1 MPPWHLVGLNR
12 HPYHGLVPGVEGPVP
27 DLAGRL
33 KVALTGRYA
42 IEREL
47 GHGGTAFVFLGRDPK
62 HERPVAIKVL
72 RPELAVALGAERF
85 LREIKLTARLN
96 HPHILPLLDS
106 GEAAGFLYYVMPY
119 VEGESLR
126 DRLAR
131 EHELPVEEA
140 LTIAR
145 EVADALEYAHRQGVV
160 HRDIKPE
167 NILIS
172 AGHAV
177 VADFG
182 IARAIQAAGDQTVT
196 QTGVLLGTPAYMSP
210 EQAAGASDLDG
221 RSDIYS
227 LGCVLYEMWAG
238 APPFTG
244 PTAQAIIAMRFTHR
258 PPEVSSVRHGVPVWG
273 SRAVARALARDPAE
287 RYATAAQLAAA
298 LIAPEPGSPAD
309 REAPTDKSI
318 AVLPLTNM
326 SSDPEIEYFGDGIA
340 EEIINALAQLPG
352 LRVAG
357 RSSAF
362 SFKGKR
368 EDLRVI
374 GDKLAVGTVLEGSV
388 RKAGAQLRITAQLVN
403 VADGYHLWSERF
415 DREPEDVFAIQEEIA
430 RTIAERLQVSLAGS
444 GRKTLVRPHTENL
457 EAYQLYL
464 KGRGLLYRRGVAIW
478 QALEAFRAA
487 FELDPRYALAS
498 AGMAD
503 AYTLLG
509 MYGVLTPRDALPHAR
524 AAAQRSVELGP
535 ELAEAH
541 NAVAGVQLW
550 DWDWSGADREF
561 RKALQLNPS
570 YAQARCWHGMF
581 NLQWVHGR
589 DEEGI
594 AEAARAVEVEPLAA
608 YPRSMFALALS
619 GARRHGAAVEEARRA
634 ADLDPDA
641 YFSQIILAA
650 AYHGAGRL
658 ADALTVY
665 ERALAISGRHPW
677 GAAGQA
683 VVYADG
689 GRPDEA
695 RAIRE
700 ELVRRSQR
708 EYVQPTTLAMLAA
721 AVGARDEA
729 LALLHRACDE
739 HDPFLI
745 FTLYGVPTTARL
757 REDPRFA
764 EIRERMGLPS
774 SL

>member
-1 MPPWHLVGLNR
+1 M
-12 HPYHGLVPGVEGPVP
+12 P

-33 KVALTGRYA
+33 EVALTGRYA
-42 IEREL
+42 IERQL
-47 GHGGTAFVFLGRDPK
+47 GHGGTALVFLGRDPK
-62 HERPVAIKVL
+62 HDRPVAIKVL

-145 EVADALEYAHRQGVV
+145 EVADALEYAHQQGVV

-238 APPFTG
+238 APPFAG
-244 PTAQAIIAMRFTHR
+244 PTAQAVIAMRFTHR
-258 PPEVSSVRHGVPVWG
+258 PPEVSSVRDGVPVWG

-298 LIAPEPGSPAD
+298 LIAPEPGSPVQ
-309 REAPTDKSI
+309 REAPTEKSI
-318 AVLPLTNM
+318 AVLPFTNM

-388 RKAGAQLRITAQLVN
+388 RKAGARLRITAQLVN

-430 RTIAERLQVSLAGS
+430 RTIAERLQVSMAGS
-444 GRKTLVRPHTENL
+444 DQKTLVRPHTENL

-487 FELDPRYALAS
+487 FELDPQYALAS
-498 AGMAD
+498 AGLAD

-509 MYGVLTPRDALPHAR
+509 LYGVLTPRDALPHAR
-524 AAAQRSVELGP
+524 AAAHRSVELGP

-550 DWDWSGADREF
+550 DWEWSGADREF
-561 RKALQLNPS
+561 RTALQLNPS
-570 YAQARCWHGMF
+570 YVQARCWHGMF
-581 NLQWVHGR
+581 NLQWVQGR

-619 GARRHGAAVEEARRA
+619 GARRHGAAVQEARRA
-634 ADLDPDA
+634 AGLDPDA

-658 ADALTVY
+658 ADARGV
-665 ERALAISGRHPW
+665 RAGSRDL
-677 GAAGQA
+677 GATPLG
-683 VVYADG
+683 G
-689 GRPDEA
+689 GRPSGRLCRRGETRRGAGNPRGA
-695 RAIRE
+695 RETIPARIRPAHDPRH
-700 ELVRRSQR
+700 LVRRGGS
-708 EYVQPTTLAMLAA
+708 
-721 AVGARDEA
+721 AR
-729 LALLHRACDE
+729 
-739 HDPFLI
+739 
-745 FTLYGVPTTARL
+745 
-757 REDPRFA
+757 
-764 EIRERMGLPS
+764 
-774 SL
+774 

>member
-1 MPPWHLVGLNR
+1 M
-12 HPYHGLVPGVEGPVP
+12 
-27 DLAGRL
+27 
-33 KVALTGRYA
+33 
-42 IEREL
+42 
-47 GHGGTAFVFLGRDPK
+47 
-62 HERPVAIKVL
+62 
-72 RPELAVALGAERF
+72 ALGAERF
-85 LREIKLTARLN
+85 LREIKLTARFN

-106 GEAAGFLYYVMPY
+106 GEAAGLLYYAMPY

-126 DRLAR
+126 NRLDR
-131 EHELPVEEA
+131 EHRLPVEEA
-140 LTIAR
+140 LIIAR
-145 EVADALEYAHRQGVV
+145 EVADALEYAHQHGVV

-167 NILIS
+167 NILLS

-196 QTGVLLGTPAYMSP
+196 QTGMLLGTPAYMSP
-210 EQAAGASDLDG
+210 EQAAGDSELDG

-227 LGCVLYEMWAG
+227 LGCVLYEMWTG
-238 APPFTG
+238 APPFIAA
-244 PTAQAIIAMRFTHR
+244 TAQAVIAMRFIHR
-258 PPEVSSVRHGVPVWG
+258 PSEVSSLRDGVPAWG
-273 SRAVARALARDPAE
+273 SRAVARALALDRVE
-287 RYATAAQLAAA
+287 RYATAAQFAAA
-298 LIAPEPGSPAD
+298 LIAPPAEPGRPAQ
-309 REAPTDKSI
+309 REAPTEKSI
-318 AVLPLTNM
+318 AVLPFTNM
-326 SSDPEIEYFGDGIA
+326 SSDPEIEYFGDGVA

-403 VADGYHLWSERF
+403 VADGYHLWSQRF

-444 GRKTLVRPHTENL
+444 DQKTLVRPHTENL

-464 KGRGLLYRRGVAIW
+464 KGRALLYKRGVAIW

-487 FELDPRYALAS
+487 LELDPQYALAS
-498 AGMAD
+498 AGLAD

-509 MYGVLTPRDALPHAR
+509 MYGVLTPSDALPHAR

-535 ELAEAH
+535 DLAEAH
-541 NAVAGVQLW
+541 NAVAGVRLW
-550 DWDWSGADREF
+550 DWDWPGADREF
-561 RKALQLNPS
+561 RTALQLNPS
-570 YAQARCWHGMF
+570 YVQARCWHGMF

-589 DEEGI
+589 VEEAVG
-594 AEAARAVEVEPLAA
+594 EAARAVAMEPLAA

-619 GARRHGAAVEEARRA
+619 GARRHGDAVEEARRA
-634 ADLDPDA
+634 VGLDPDA

-650 AYHGAGRL
+650 VYHGAGRL
-658 ADALTVY
+658 ADALAVY

-683 VVYADG
+683 VVYADMG
-689 GRPDEA
+689 KLDEA
-695 RAIRE
+695 RAIRD
-700 ELVRRSQR
+700 ELVRRSR
-708 EYVQPTTLAMLAA
+708 GEYVQPTTLAMVSAA
-721 AVGARDEA
+721 TGERDEA

-745 FTLYGVPTTARL
+745 FTLYGFPTTARL

-764 EIRERMGLPS
+764 EIRERMGLAS

>member
-1 MPPWHLVGLNR
+1 MS
-12 HPYHGLVPGVEGPVP
+12 

-33 KVALTGRYA
+33 EVALTGRYA

-47 GHGGTAFVFLGRDPK
+47 GHGGTALVFLGRDPK

-72 RPELAVALGAERF
+72 RPELAVALGADRF
-85 LREIKLTARLN
+85 LREIKVTARLN

-119 VEGESLR
+119 VAGESLR
-126 DRLAR
+126 DRLVR
-131 EHELPVEEA
+131 EPQLPVEEA
-140 LTIAR
+140 LIIAR
-145 EVADALEYAHRQGVV
+145 EVADALEYAHQHGVV

-182 IARAIQAAGDQTVT
+182 IARAIQAAGAQTVT
-196 QTGVLLGTPAYMSP
+196 QTGILLGTPAYMSP
-210 EQAAGASDLDG
+210 EQAAGDSELDG

-244 PTAQAIIAMRFTHR
+244 PTAQAVIAMRFTHR
-258 PPEVSSVRHGVPVWG
+258 PPEVSSVRDGVPVWG

-298 LIAPEPGSPAD
+298 LIAPEPGSPAQH
-309 REAPTDKSI
+309 EPPTEKSI
-318 AVLPLTNM
+318 AVLPFTNM

-340 EEIINALAQLPG
+340 EEIINALARLPG

-374 GDKLAVGTVLEGSV
+374 GDKLAVASVLEGSV

-403 VADGYHLWSERF
+403 VADGYDLWSERF
-415 DREPEDVFAIQEEIA
+415 DRGPEDVFAIQEEIA
-430 RTIAERLQVSLAGS
+430 RTIADRLQVSLTGS
-444 GRKTLVRPHTENL
+444 AERTLLRPHTENL
-457 EAYQLYL
+457 EAYHLYL
-464 KGRGLLYRRGVAIW
+464 KGRGFLYKRGVAIW
-478 QALEAFRAA
+478 HALEAFRAA
-487 FELDPRYALAS
+487 LELDPEYALAS
-498 AGMAD
+498 AGLAD

-509 MYGVLTPRDALPHAR
+509 MYGVLRPPNALPQAR
-524 AAAQRSVELGP
+524 AAARRSVELGP

-541 NAVAGVQLW
+541 NAVAGVRVW
-550 DWDWSGADREF
+550 DWDWVGADREL
-561 RKALQLNPS
+561 REALELNPS
-570 YAQARCWHGMF
+570 YVQARCWHGIV

-589 DEEGI
+589 DEEGV
-594 AEAARAVEVEPLAA
+594 AEAARAVEMEPLAA

-619 GARRHGAAVEEARRA
+619 GSRRHHEAVDQARRA
-634 ADLDPDA
+634 VALDPDA
-641 YFSQIILAA
+641 YLSQIVLAA

-658 ADALTVY
+658 EDALAVY
-665 ERALAISGRHPW
+665 EPALAISGRHPW
-677 GAAGQA
+677 GVAGQA
-683 VVYADG
+683 VVYADWG
-689 GRPDEA
+689 KPDEA
-695 RAIRE
+695 RAIRD
-700 ELVRRSQR
+700 ELVRRSQQ
-708 EYVQPTTLAMLAA
+708 EYVQPTALAMVSA

-745 FTLYGVPTTARL
+745 FTLYGYPTTARL
-757 REDPRFA
+757 REDHRFA

>member
-1 MPPWHLVGLNR
+1 M
-12 HPYHGLVPGVEGPVP
+12 P

-33 KVALTGRYA
+33 EVALTGRYA

-47 GHGGTAFVFLGRDPK
+47 GHGGTALVFLGRDPK
-62 HERPVAIKVL
+62 HDRPVAIKVL

-145 EVADALEYAHRQGVV
+145 EVADALEYAHQQGVV

-238 APPFTG
+238 APPFAG
-244 PTAQAIIAMRFTHR
+244 PTAQAVIAMRFTHR
-258 PPEVSSVRHGVPVWG
+258 PPEVSSVRDGVPVWG

-298 LIAPEPGSPAD
+298 LIAPEPGSPVQ
-309 REAPTDKSI
+309 REAPTEKSI
-318 AVLPLTNM
+318 AVLPFTNM

-388 RKAGAQLRITAQLVN
+388 RKAGARLRITAQLVN

-430 RTIAERLQVSLAGS
+430 RTIAERLQVSMAGS
-444 GRKTLVRPHTENL
+444 DQKTLVRPHTENL

-487 FELDPRYALAS
+487 FELDPQYALAS
-498 AGMAD
+498 AGLAD

-509 MYGVLTPRDALPHAR
+509 LYGVLTPRDALPHAR
-524 AAAQRSVELGP
+524 AAAHRSVELGP

-550 DWDWSGADREF
+550 DWEWSGADREF
-561 RKALQLNPS
+561 RTALQLNPS
-570 YAQARCWHGMF
+570 YVQARCWHGMF
-581 NLQWVHGR
+581 NLQWVQGR

-594 AEAARAVEVEPLAA
+594 AEAARAVEVDPLAA

-619 GARRHGAAVEEARRA
+619 GARRHGAAVQEARRA
-634 ADLDPDA
+634 AGLDPDA

-658 ADALTVY
+658 ADALAVY

-683 VVYADG
+683 VVYADVG
-689 GRPDEA
+689 KPDEA
-695 RAIRE
+695 RVIRE

-708 EYVQPTTLAMLAA
+708 EYVQPTTLAILSA

-745 FTLYGVPTTARL
+745 FTLYGVPPTARL

-774 SL
+774 

>member
-1 MPPWHLVGLNR
+1 MS
-12 HPYHGLVPGVEGPVP
+12 

-33 KVALTGRYA
+33 EVALTGRYA

-47 GHGGTAFVFLGRDPK
+47 GHGGTALVFLGRDPK
-62 HERPVAIKVL
+62 HERVVAIKVL

-126 DRLAR
+126 DRLVR
-131 EHELPVEEA
+131 EPQLPVEEA
-140 LTIAR
+140 LIIAR
-145 EVADALEYAHRQGVV
+145 EVADALEYAHQQGVV

-182 IARAIQAAGDQTVT
+182 IARAIQAAGAQTVT
-196 QTGVLLGTPAYMSP
+196 QTGMLLGTPAYMSP
-210 EQAAGASDLDG
+210 EQAAGESELDG

-244 PTAQAIIAMRFTHR
+244 LTAQAVIAMRFTHR
-258 PPEVSSVRHGVPVWG
+258 PPEVSSVRDGVPVWG

-298 LIAPEPGSPAD
+298 LIAPEPGSPAE

-318 AVLPLTNM
+318 AVLPFTNM

-374 GDKLAVGTVLEGSV
+374 GDKLSVGTVLEGSV

-444 GRKTLVRPHTENL
+444 DQMTLRPTSSISRAVGSSTGGGSPSGRRSKRSEPPSSSIPSTRSPPPAWPTPIRCWACTVFSVRATRSRTRGPPRGGPSSWAPSSPRPTMPWRACGCGIGTGPAPTGSSARHCSSTR
-457 EAYQLYL
+457 ATC
-464 KGRGLLYRRGVAIW
+464 KRAAGTGCSTCSGCTAGMRRGLRR
-478 QALEAFRAA
+478 
-487 FELDPRYALAS
+487 
-498 AGMAD
+498 
-503 AYTLLG
+503 
-509 MYGVLTPRDALPHAR
+509 
-524 AAAQRSVELGP
+524 
-535 ELAEAH
+535 
-541 NAVAGVQLW
+541 
-550 DWDWSGADREF
+550 
-561 RKALQLNPS
+561 
-570 YAQARCWHGMF
+570 
-581 NLQWVHGR
+581 
-589 DEEGI
+589 
-594 AEAARAVEVEPLAA
+594 
-608 YPRSMFALALS
+608 
-619 GARRHGAAVEEARRA
+619 RRA
-634 ADLDPDA
+634 
-641 YFSQIILAA
+641 
-650 AYHGAGRL
+650 
-658 ADALTVY
+658 
-665 ERALAISGRHPW
+665 
-677 GAAGQA
+677 
-683 VVYADG
+683 
-689 GRPDEA
+689 
-695 RAIRE
+695 
-700 ELVRRSQR
+700 RSK
-708 EYVQPTTLAMLAA
+708 
-721 AVGARDEA
+721 
-729 LALLHRACDE
+729 
-739 HDPFLI
+739 
-745 FTLYGVPTTARL
+745 
-757 REDPRFA
+757 
-764 EIRERMGLPS
+764 
-774 SL
+774 

>member
-1 MPPWHLVGLNR
+1 MS
-12 HPYHGLVPGVEGPVP
+12 

-33 KVALTGRYA
+33 EVALTGRYA
-42 IEREL
+42 VEREL

-62 HERPVAIKVL
+62 HERLVAIKVL
-72 RPELAVALGAERF
+72 RPELAMALGAERF
-85 LREIKLTARLN
+85 LREIKVTARLN

-106 GEAAGFLYYVMPY
+106 GEAGGFLYYAMPY

-126 DRLAR
+126 DRLDQQ
-131 EHELPVEEA
+131 HHLPVEEA
-140 LTIAR
+140 LIIAR
-145 EVADALEYAHRQGVV
+145 EVADALEYAHQHGVV
-160 HRDIKPE
+160 HRDVKPE
-167 NILIS
+167 NILLS

-196 QTGVLLGTPAYMSP
+196 QTGILLGTPAYMSP
-210 EQAAGASDLDG
+210 EQVAGESELDG

-238 APPFTG
+238 APPFAG
-244 PTAQAIIAMRFTHR
+244 SSAQAVMAMRLTQR
-258 PPEVSSVRHGVPVWG
+258 PSDVSSVRDAVPLWG
-273 SRAVARALARDPAE
+273 SRAVARALARDPAD
-287 RYATAAQLAAA
+287 RYGTAAQFAAA
-298 LIAPEPGSPAD
+298 LIAPEPGSPALRD
-309 REAPTDKSI
+309 SAVEKSI
-318 AVLPLTNM
+318 AVLPFTNM
-326 SSDPEIEYFGDGIA
+326 SSDAEIEYFGDGIA

-362 SFKGKR
+362 SFKGKH

-374 GDKLAVGTVLEGSV
+374 GDKLSVGTVLEGSV
-388 RKAGAQLRITAQLVN
+388 RKAGAQLRITAQLIK
-403 VADGYHLWSERF
+403 VADGFHLWSERF
-415 DREPEDVFAIQEEIA
+415 DREPADVFAIQEEIA

-444 GRKTLVRPHTENL
+444 DQRTLVRPHTENL
-457 EAYQLYL
+457 EAYHLYL
-464 KGRGLLYRRGVAIW
+464 KGRGLLYKRGVAIW

-487 FELDPRYALAS
+487 FELDPQYALAS
-498 AGMAD
+498 AGLAD

-509 MYGVLTPRDALPHAR
+509 MYGVLSPRDALPHAR
-524 AAAQRSVELGP
+524 AAARRSVELGP

-541 NAVAGVQLW
+541 NAVAGVRLW
-550 DWDWSGADREF
+550 DWDWPGADREF

-589 DEEGI
+589 DAEGI
-594 AEAARAVEVEPLAA
+594 AEAARAVEMEPLAA

-619 GARRHGAAVEEARRA
+619 GARRHGDAVEEARRA
-634 ADLDPDA
+634 AGLDPDA

-650 AYHGAGRL
+650 TYHGAGRL
-658 ADALTVY
+658 ADALAVY

-683 VVYADG
+683 VVYADS

-708 EYVQPTTLAMLAA
+708 EYVQPTTLAMLSA

-757 REDPRFA
+757 RDDPRFV

-774 SL
+774 PL

>member
-1 MPPWHLVGLNR
+1 MS
-12 HPYHGLVPGVEGPVP
+12 

-33 KVALTGRYA
+33 AVALTGRYA

-47 GHGGTAFVFLGRDPK
+47 GHGGTALVFLGRDPK
-62 HERPVAIKVL
+62 HERLVAIKVL
-72 RPELAVALGAERF
+72 RPELAMALGAERF
-85 LREIKLTARLN
+85 LREIKVTARLN

-131 EHELPVEEA
+131 EHRLPVEVG

-145 EVADALEYAHRQGVV
+145 EVADALAYAHEHGVV
-160 HRDIKPE
+160 HRDVKPE
-167 NILIS
+167 NILLS

-182 IARAIQAAGDQTVT
+182 IARAIQAAGDETTT
-196 QTGVLLGTPAYMSP
+196 QTGMLLGTPAYMSP
-210 EQAAGASDLDG
+210 EQAAGESELDG

-227 LGCVLYEMWAG
+227 LACVLYEMWAG
-238 APPFTG
+238 APPFVG
-244 PTAQAIIAMRFTHR
+244 SSAQAVMAMRFTHR
-258 PPEVSSVRHGVPVWG
+258 AAEVSSVRDAVPVWG
-273 SRAVARALARDPAE
+273 SRAVAKALARDPAE
-287 RYATAAQLAAA
+287 RYATAAHFAAA
-298 LIAPEPGSPAD
+298 LTAPEAGSPAPRD
-309 REAPTDKSI
+309 SGLEKSI
-318 AVLPLTNM
+318 AVLPFTNM
-326 SSDPEIEYFGDGIA
+326 SSDAEIDYFGDGIA
-340 EEIINALAQLPG
+340 EEIINALAHLPG

-374 GDKLAVGTVLEGSV
+374 GEKLSVGTVLEGSV
-388 RKAGAQLRITAQLVN
+388 RKAGSHLRITAQLVN
-403 VADGYHLWSERF
+403 VADGYHIWSERF

-430 RTIAERLQVSLAGS
+430 RTIAERLQVSLAAGD
-444 GRKTLVRPHTENL
+444 RETLVRPHTESL
-457 EAYQLYL
+457 EAYELYL
-464 KGRGLLYRRGVAIW
+464 KGRAFIDRRGVAIW

-487 FELDPRYALAS
+487 FALDPQYALAS
-498 AGMAD
+498 AGLAD

-509 MYGVLTPRDALPHAR
+509 MYGVLRPRDALPHAR
-524 AAAQRSVELGP
+524 AAARRSVELGP

-541 NAVAGVQLW
+541 NAVAGVLLW

-561 RKALQLNPS
+561 RTALQRNPS
-570 YAQARCWHGMF
+570 YVQARCWHGMF

-594 AEAARAVEVEPLAA
+594 AEATRAVEIEPLAA
-608 YPRSMFALALS
+608 YPRSMLALALS
-619 GARRHGAAVEEARRA
+619 GAGRHEHAVEEACRA
-634 ADLDPDA
+634 AGLDPDA

-658 ADALTVY
+658 ADALAVY

-683 VVYADG
+683 VVYADSG
-689 GRPDEA
+689 KSDEA
-695 RAIRE
+695 RAIRD

-708 EYVQPTTLAMLAA
+708 EYVQPTTLAMVAA

-745 FTLYGVPTTARL
+745 FSLYGVPTTARL

-764 EIRERMGLPS
+764 EIRARMGLPS
-774 SL
+774 LLQSAGLR